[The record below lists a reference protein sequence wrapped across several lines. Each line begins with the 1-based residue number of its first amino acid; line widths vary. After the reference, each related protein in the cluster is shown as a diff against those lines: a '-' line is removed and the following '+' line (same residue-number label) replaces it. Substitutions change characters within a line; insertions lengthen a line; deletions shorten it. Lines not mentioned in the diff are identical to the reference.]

1 VRPARFAFALAVV
14 AAGLTSPARGAA
26 PTPLYTYATMSDGVK
41 IALAVSYPVAFNP
54 QRPSIRW
61 PTLFMMDGYEGAA
74 SPVDPGSYGGRY
86 VTVHASI
93 RGTGCS
99 GGRFDLFD
107 RRSAEDGY
115 EIIEHWIVRQLW
127 SNGRVGIIGHSY
139 PGLTG
144 FLVAETNPPHLK
156 AIAVSGLI
164 DDFYRG
170 ITYIGGV
177 PDPGFPLLWSALLR
191 PASEYSG
198 NVPRYAQG
206 DPVCAE
212 NIATREPPNALDD
225 PILNGTADRDDGPW
239 WAAHSLITY
248 IRGITKPIWI
258 AQQYQDEQTG
268 PRGGVVLWQNIPTG
282 VPKRL
287 VLTNGVHATNDIAH
301 SDRVAWL
308 DCWVI
313 HDGRGCPG
321 GIADP
326 SKRVQIHF
334 ETTGP
339 GNDPQLDAVNPAYV
353 SSNYP
358 LPQTVWRLYY
368 LRGTGSLSTQPPT
381 QGDAGRSYLDAP
393 FGRQAYLSGPGVADS
408 LGDQTG
414 NGVEQAYAQLYGP
427 ASSSSG
433 PDELTYTLPFA
444 KESAIAGPVEV
455 TLWATTTGPD
465 ADFFVQV
472 IDRDP
477 QGNLSYLQRGLLR
490 ASFRAIDPLRS
501 DRIAGGP
508 LAGTIYRPYHLFT
521 NPQDV
526 LPGQTN
532 KYDIEVFPIGYVFRP
547 GHELLIQIYAPPAM
561 DEFYAYGSG
570 QPPSINTILSDRA
583 HPSSILLPFM
593 PVIPPVHAQAPTCGS
608 QTGVRCVRPLA

>member
-1 VRPARFAFALAVV
+1 
-14 AAGLTSPARGAA
+14 
-26 PTPLYTYATMSDGVK
+26 M
-41 IALAVSYPVAFNP
+41 
-54 QRPSIRW
+54 
-61 PTLFMMDGYEGAA
+61 
-74 SPVDPGSYGGRY
+74 
-86 VTVHASI
+86 
-93 RGTGCS
+93 
-99 GGRFDLFD
+99 
-107 RRSAEDGY
+107 
-115 EIIEHWIVRQLW
+115 
-127 SNGRVGIIGHSY
+127 
-139 PGLTG
+139 
-144 FLVAETNPPHLK
+144 
-156 AIAVSGLI
+156 
-164 DDFYRG
+164 
-170 ITYIGGV
+170 
-177 PDPGFPLLWSALLR
+177 
-191 PASEYSG
+191 
-198 NVPRYAQG
+198 
-206 DPVCAE
+206 
-212 NIATREPPNALDD
+212 
-225 PILNGTADRDDGPW
+225 
-239 WAAHSLITY
+239 
-248 IRGITKPIWI
+248 
-258 AQQYQDEQTG
+258 
-268 PRGGVVLWQNIPTG
+268 
-282 VPKRL
+282 
-287 VLTNGVHATNDIAH
+287 HATNDIAH

-472 IDRDP
+472 VDRDP

-521 NPQDV
+521 NPQDSWSARRTSTTSKSSRLDTSSV
-526 LPGQTN
+526 PVTSCSFRYTHPLRWTSSMPTVRASRHPLTRSCP
-532 KYDIEVFPIGYVFRP
+532 IEHTHRASFYRSCLSYRP
-547 GHELLIQIYAPPAM
+547 YTRRHQ
-561 DEFYAYGSG
+561 
-570 QPPSINTILSDRA
+570 RA
-583 HPSSILLPFM
+583 EARLACVVS
-593 PVIPPVHAQAPTCGS
+593 VH
-608 QTGVRCVRPLA
+608 LHK

>member
-1 VRPARFAFALAVV
+1 MVAVAVGGLAGPVARAIAPA
-14 AAGLTSPARGAA
+14 
-26 PTPLYTYATMSDGVK
+26 PLYTYATMSDGVR
-41 IALAVSYPVAFNP
+41 IALAVSYPAGFDP
-54 QRPSIRW
+54 HRAHARW
-61 PTLFMMDGYEGAA
+61 PSLFMMDGYEGAA
-74 SPVDPGSYGGRY
+74 SPLDPASYGGRY
-86 VTVHASI
+86 VMVHASI

-107 RRSAEDGY
+107 RRSAADGY
-115 EIIEHWIVRQLW
+115 EIIENWIVRQRW
-127 SNGRVGIIGHSY
+127 SNERVGIIGHSY

-144 FLVAETNPPHLK
+144 FLVAETDPPHLK

-170 ITYIGGV
+170 VTYIGGV

-198 NVPRYAQG
+198 NLPRYAQG

-225 PILNGTADRDDGPW
+225 PIVNGTADREDGPW
-239 WAAHSLITY
+239 WATHSLITN

-268 PRGGVVLWQNIPTG
+268 PRGGVVLWQNIPKG
-282 VPKRL
+282 LPKRL

-301 SDRVAWL
+301 ADRVAWL

-321 GIADP
+321 GISNP

-339 GNDPQLDAVNPAYV
+339 GNDPQLDSVNPAYA
-353 SSNYP
+353 SSEYP
-358 LPQTVWRLYY
+358 LLETLWRRYY
-368 LRGTGSLSTQPPT
+368 LRGNGSLSTQSPSVGET
-381 QGDAGRSYLDAP
+381 GRTYLDTP
-393 FGRQAYLSGPGVADS
+393 VGREPYLSGPGVADS
-408 LGDQTG
+408 LGTPAGNAVDQT
-414 NGVEQAYAQLYGP
+414 YAQGYGP
-427 ASSSSG
+427 ITSSSG
-433 PDELTYTLPFA
+433 PDELTYTLRFA
-444 KESAIAGPVEV
+444 RAAAIAGPVEV
-455 TLWATTTGPD
+455 TLWASTTAPD
-465 ADFFVQV
+465 ADFFVQLV
-472 IDRDP
+472 DRDP

-490 ASFRAIDPLRS
+490 GSFRALDPLRS
-501 DRIAGGP
+501 DRIARGP
-508 LAGTIYRPYHLFT
+508 LAGAIYRPYHPFT
-521 NPQDV
+521 NPQNI
-526 LPGQTN
+526 LPGQVN
-532 KYDIEVFPIGYVFRP
+532 EYDIEVFPIGYVFRP
-547 GHELLIQIYAPPAM
+547 GHELLVQIYAPPVM

-570 QPPSINTILSDRA
+570 QPPSINNIFSDRA

-593 PVIPPVHAQAPTCGS
+593 PVLPPVHTQSPACGTE
-608 QTGVRCVRPLA
+608 TGVRCVRPLA